1 MKDVFYKHGEVYK
14 MDKINVKRFD
24 NVDTTKY
31 IEGTIFIDE
40 KANAGILAGG
50 VIKPITID
58 SVLSRQ
64 QVQRMIDK
72 AMKEVQKDVQ

>member
-1 MKDVFYKHGEVYK
+1 M
-14 MDKINVKRFD
+14 INVKRFD

-72 AMKEVQKDVQ
+72 AMKEVVKDVQ